1 MDITEEKFEVTKI
14 MNNLKQHNF
23 QIQDYKICESEAKV
37 IIDVLEKRLVGL
49 ETINILESAT

>member
-49 ETINILESAT
+49 ETIIILESAT